1 MGAVGFVVELISDSG
16 IGSQSKKSNE
26 AELRVDWSKAEA
38 RGPKMRA
45 RALWLTVLGL
55 ALYAWTIGAP
65 IAEAQ
70 VIRGTIRDARTSE
83 PVMLAYVGLLA
94 PGRELV
100 VAGLADRY
108 GDFSL
113 HAPTAGSYFLY
124 VARMGYKSVV
134 DGLFEV
140 GEDGVFELQVGLT
153 PAAIDLEDLV
163 VEAEERKSKLE
174 LVGFLERAA
183 IGRGTFL
190 IGEDIQ
196 AIALD
201 KITDAFR
208 NIPGLYVVTTRPL
221 VGAESMRNPEIR
233 IRRGGGECSPT
244 LYVDGAI
251 MALGSQRPESGPDRI
266 QRGVRPDDFV
276 TPASVEAVEIY
287 VRPSETP
294 LQYEARGRCGVVLIW
309 TYVR

>member
-1 MGAVGFVVELISDSG
+1 MGAVGFVAELISDSG
-16 IGSQSKKSNE
+16 ISSQSKKSNE
-26 AELRVDWSKAEA
+26 AELREDWSKAEA
-38 RGPKMRA
+38 RVPGRRIGA
-45 RALWLTVLGL
+45 RWPTVLVL
-55 ALYAWTIGAP
+55 ALCAWTIGAS
-65 IAEAQ
+65 ISQAQ

-108 GDFSL
+108 GGFSL
-113 HAPTAGSYFLY
+113 HAPVAGSYFLY
-124 VARMGYKSVV
+124 VARMGYKSVI

-163 VEAEERKSKLE
+163 VEAEERKSRLE

-208 NIPGLYVVTTRPL
+208 NIPGLQVVTTRPL
-221 VGAESMRNPEIR
+221 AGPEAMRNPEIR
-233 IRRGGGECSPT
+233 VRRGGGECSPT

-251 MALGSQRPESGPDRI
+251 MALGSQRPESGP
-266 QRGVRPDDFV
+266 VRPDDFV
-276 TPASVEAVEIY
+276 MPASVEAVEIY

-294 LQYEARGRCGVVLIW
+294 IQYEALGRCGAVLIW

>member
-1 MGAVGFVVELISDSG
+1 MRA
-16 IGSQSKKSNE
+16 N
-26 AELRVDWSKAEA
+26 WSKAKS
-38 RGPKMRA
+38 RRLKRRVRA
-45 RALWLTVLGL
+45 VCPGLLGL
-55 ALYAWTIGAP
+55 AFYVLTIGTP
-65 IAEAQ
+65 ISQAQ
-70 VIRGTIRDARTSE
+70 VIRGTVRDARTAE

-100 VAGLADRY
+100 VAGLADRD
-108 GDFSL
+108 GSFSL
-113 HAPTAGSYFLY
+113 NAPAAGSYFLY
-124 VARMGYKSVV
+124 VARMGYKSVI
-134 DGLFEV
+134 DGLFQV

-153 PAAIDLEDLV
+153 RAAVELEDLV
-163 VEAEERKSKLE
+163 VEAEEQRSKLE
-174 LVGFLERAA
+174 LVGFMERAA

-208 NIPGLYVVTTRPL
+208 NIPGLDVVTARPF
-221 VGAESMRNPEIR
+221 VGPEAMRNPEIR

-251 MALGSQRPESGPDRI
+251 MALGSQRPESGP
-266 QRGVRPDDFV
+266 VRPDDFV
-276 TPASVEAVEIY
+276 MPASVEAVEIY

-294 LQYEARGRCGVVLIW
+294 IQYEAMGRCGVVLIW
-309 TYVR
+309 TYTR

>member
-1 MGAVGFVVELISDSG
+1 MRA
-16 IGSQSKKSNE
+16 N
-26 AELRVDWSKAEA
+26 WSKAKSRRFKRRVGA
-38 RGPKMRA
+38 VCPG
-45 RALWLTVLGL
+45 LLGL
-55 ALYAWTIGAP
+55 AFYVLTIGTP
-65 IAEAQ
+65 ISQAQ
-70 VIRGTIRDARTSE
+70 VIRGTVRDARTAE

-100 VAGLADRY
+100 VAGLADRD
-108 GDFSL
+108 GSFSL
-113 HAPTAGSYFLY
+113 NAPAAGSYFLY
-124 VARMGYKSVV
+124 VARMGYKSVI
-134 DGLFEV
+134 DGLFQV

-153 PAAIDLEDLV
+153 RAAVELEDLV
-163 VEAEERKSKLE
+163 VEAEEQRSKLE
-174 LVGFLERAA
+174 LVGFMERAA

-208 NIPGLYVVTTRPL
+208 NIPGLDVVTARPF
-221 VGAESMRNPEIR
+221 VGPEAMRNPEIR

-251 MALGSQRPESGPDRI
+251 MALGSQRPESGP
-266 QRGVRPDDFV
+266 VRPDDFV
-276 TPASVEAVEIY
+276 MPASVEAVEIY

-294 LQYEARGRCGVVLIW
+294 IQYEAMGRCGVVLIW
-309 TYVR
+309 TYTR

>member
-1 MGAVGFVVELISDSG
+1 MRA
-16 IGSQSKKSNE
+16 N
-26 AELRVDWSKAEA
+26 WSKAKSRRLKRRVGA
-38 RGPKMRA
+38 VCPG
-45 RALWLTVLGL
+45 LLGL
-55 ALYAWTIGAP
+55 AFYVLTIGTP
-65 IAEAQ
+65 ISQAQ
-70 VIRGTIRDARTSE
+70 VIRGTVRDARTAE

-108 GDFSL
+108 GSFSL
-113 HAPTAGSYFLY
+113 NAPAAGSYFLY
-124 VARMGYKSVV
+124 VARMGYKSVI
-134 DGLFEV
+134 DGLFQV
-140 GEDGVFELQVGLT
+140 GEDGEFELQLGLT
-153 PAAIDLEDLV
+153 RAAVELEDLV
-163 VEAEERKSKLE
+163 VEAEEQRSKLE
-174 LVGFLERAA
+174 LVGFMERAA

-208 NIPGLYVVTTRPL
+208 NIPGLDGVTARPF
-221 VGAESMRNPEIR
+221 VGPEAMRNPEIR

-251 MALGSQRPESGPDRI
+251 MALGSQRPESGP
-266 QRGVRPDDFV
+266 VRPDDFV
-276 TPASVEAVEIY
+276 MPASVEAVEIY

-294 LQYEARGRCGVVLIW
+294 IQYEAMGRCGVVLIW
-309 TYVR
+309 TYTR

>member
-1 MGAVGFVVELISDSG
+1 MRA
-16 IGSQSKKSNE
+16 N
-26 AELRVDWSKAEA
+26 WSKAKSRRLKRRVGA
-38 RGPKMRA
+38 VCPG
-45 RALWLTVLGL
+45 LLGL
-55 ALYAWTIGAP
+55 AFYVLTIGTP
-65 IAEAQ
+65 ISQAQ
-70 VIRGTIRDARTSE
+70 VIRGTVRDARTAE

-108 GDFSL
+108 GSFSL
-113 HAPTAGSYFLY
+113 NAPAAGSYFLY
-124 VARMGYKSVV
+124 VARMGYKSVI
-134 DGLFEV
+134 DGLFQV

-153 PAAIDLEDLV
+153 RAALELEDLV
-163 VEAEERKSKLE
+163 VEAEEQRSKLE
-174 LVGFLERAA
+174 LVGFMERAA

-190 IGEDIQ
+190 IGEEIQ

-208 NIPGLYVVTTRPL
+208 NIPGLDVVTARPF
-221 VGAESMRNPEIR
+221 VGPEAMRNPEIR

-251 MALGSQRPESGPDRI
+251 MALGSQRPESGP
-266 QRGVRPDDFV
+266 VRPDDFV
-276 TPASVEAVEIY
+276 MPASVEAVEIY

-294 LQYEARGRCGVVLIW
+294 IQYEAMGRCGVVLIW
-309 TYVR
+309 TYTR

>member
-1 MGAVGFVVELISDSG
+1 MKRRVGAVWPGL
-16 IGSQSKKSNE
+16 
-26 AELRVDWSKAEA
+26 
-38 RGPKMRA
+38 
-45 RALWLTVLGL
+45 LGL
-55 ALYAWTIGAP
+55 AFYVLTIGTP
-65 IAEAQ
+65 ISQAQ
-70 VIRGTIRDARTSE
+70 VIRGTVRDASTAE

-100 VAGLADRY
+100 VAGLADSY
-108 GDFSL
+108 GGFSL
-113 HAPTAGSYFLY
+113 RAPAAGSYFLY
-124 VARMGYKSVV
+124 VARMGYKSVI
-134 DGLFEV
+134 DGLFQV

-163 VEAEERKSKLE
+163 VEAEEQRSKLE
-174 LVGFLERAA
+174 LVGFMERAA

-196 AIALD
+196 AVALD

-208 NIPGLYVVTTRPL
+208 NIPGLDVITAKPF
-221 VGAESMRNPEIR
+221 VGPESMRNPEIR

-251 MALGSQRPESGPDRI
+251 MALGSQRPEGGPDRI
-266 QRGVRPDDFV
+266 QIGVRPDDFV

-294 LQYEARGRCGVVLIW
+294 IQYEAMGRCGVVLIW
-309 TYVR
+309 TYTR

>member
-1 MGAVGFVVELISDSG
+1 MRA
-16 IGSQSKKSNE
+16 N
-26 AELRVDWSKAEA
+26 WSKAKSRRLKRRVGA
-38 RGPKMRA
+38 VCPG
-45 RALWLTVLGL
+45 LLGL
-55 ALYAWTIGAP
+55 AFYVLTIGTP
-65 IAEAQ
+65 ISQAQ
-70 VIRGTIRDARTSE
+70 VIRGTVREARTAE
-83 PVMLAYVGLLA
+83 PVMLAYVGVLA

-108 GDFSL
+108 GSFSL
-113 HAPTAGSYFLY
+113 NAPAAGSYFLY
-124 VARMGYKSVV
+124 VARMGYKSVI
-134 DGLFEV
+134 DGLFQV

-153 PAAIDLEDLV
+153 RAAVELEDLV
-163 VEAEERKSKLE
+163 VEAEEQRSKLE
-174 LVGFLERAA
+174 LVGFMERAA

-208 NIPGLYVVTTRPL
+208 NIPGLDVVTARPF
-221 VGAESMRNPEIR
+221 VGPEAMRNPEIR

-251 MALGSQRPESGPDRI
+251 MALGSQRPESGP
-266 QRGVRPDDFV
+266 VRPDDFV
-276 TPASVEAVEIY
+276 MPASVEAVEIY

-294 LQYEARGRCGVVLIW
+294 IQYEAMGRCGVVLIW
-309 TYVR
+309 TYTR

>member
-1 MGAVGFVVELISDSG
+1 MRA
-16 IGSQSKKSNE
+16 N
-26 AELRVDWSKAEA
+26 WSKAKSRRLKRRVGA
-38 RGPKMRA
+38 VCPG
-45 RALWLTVLGL
+45 LLGL
-55 ALYAWTIGAP
+55 AFYVLTIGTP
-65 IAEAQ
+65 ISQAQ
-70 VIRGTIRDARTSE
+70 VIRGTVRDARTTE

-108 GDFSL
+108 GSFSL
-113 HAPTAGSYFLY
+113 NAPAAGSYFLY
-124 VARMGYKSVV
+124 VARMGYKSVI
-134 DGLFEV
+134 DGLFQV

-153 PAAIDLEDLV
+153 RAAVELEDLV
-163 VEAEERKSKLE
+163 VEAEEQRSKLE
-174 LVGFLERAA
+174 LVGFMERAA

-190 IGEDIQ
+190 IGEQIQ

-208 NIPGLYVVTTRPL
+208 NIPGLDVVTARPF
-221 VGAESMRNPEIR
+221 VGPEAMRNPEIR

-251 MALGSQRPESGPDRI
+251 MALGSQRPESGP
-266 QRGVRPDDFV
+266 VRPDDFV
-276 TPASVEAVEIY
+276 MPASVEAVEIY

-294 LQYEARGRCGVVLIW
+294 IQYEAMGRCGVVLIW
-309 TYVR
+309 TYTR

>member
-1 MGAVGFVVELISDSG
+1 M
-16 IGSQSKKSNE
+16 
-26 AELRVDWSKAEA
+26 
-38 RGPKMRA
+38 
-45 RALWLTVLGL
+45 LGL
-55 ALYAWTIGAP
+55 AFYVLTIGTP
-65 IAEAQ
+65 ISQAQ
-70 VIRGTIRDARTSE
+70 VIRGTVRDARTAE

-108 GDFSL
+108 GSFSL
-113 HAPTAGSYFLY
+113 NAPAAGSYFLY
-124 VARMGYKSVV
+124 VARMGYKSVI
-134 DGLFEV
+134 DGLFQV

-163 VEAEERKSKLE
+163 VEAEEQRSKLE
-174 LVGFLERAA
+174 LVGFMERAA

-208 NIPGLYVVTTRPL
+208 DIPGLDVVTARPF
-221 VGAESMRNPEIR
+221 VGPEAMRNPEIR

-251 MALGSQRPESGPDRI
+251 MALGSQRPESGP
-266 QRGVRPDDFV
+266 VRPDDFV
-276 TPASVEAVEIY
+276 MPASVEAVEIY

-294 LQYEARGRCGVVLIW
+294 IQYEAMGRCGVVLIW
-309 TYVR
+309 TYTR

>member
-1 MGAVGFVVELISDSG
+1 MRA
-16 IGSQSKKSNE
+16 N
-26 AELRVDWSKAEA
+26 WSKAKS
-38 RGPKMRA
+38 RRLKRRVRA
-45 RALWLTVLGL
+45 VCPGLLGL
-55 ALYAWTIGAP
+55 AFYVLTIGTP
-65 IAEAQ
+65 ISQAQ
-70 VIRGTIRDARTSE
+70 VIRGTVRDARTAE

-108 GDFSL
+108 GSFSL
-113 HAPTAGSYFLY
+113 NAPAAGSYFLY
-124 VARMGYKSVV
+124 VARMGYKSVI
-134 DGLFEV
+134 DGLFQV

-153 PAAIDLEDLV
+153 RAAVELEDLV
-163 VEAEERKSKLE
+163 VEAEEQRSKLE
-174 LVGFLERAA
+174 LVGFMERAA

-208 NIPGLYVVTTRPL
+208 NIPGLDVVTARPF
-221 VGAESMRNPEIR
+221 VGPEAMRNPEIR

-251 MALGSQRPESGPDRI
+251 MAIGSQRPESGP
-266 QRGVRPDDFV
+266 VRPDDFV
-276 TPASVEAVEIY
+276 MPASVEAVEIY

-294 LQYEARGRCGVVLIW
+294 IQYEAMGRCGVVLIW
-309 TYVR
+309 TYTR

>member
-1 MGAVGFVVELISDSG
+1 MRA
-16 IGSQSKKSNE
+16 N
-26 AELRVDWSKAEA
+26 WSKAKSRRLKRRVGA
-38 RGPKMRA
+38 VCPG
-45 RALWLTVLGL
+45 LLGL
-55 ALYAWTIGAP
+55 AFYVLTIGTP
-65 IAEAQ
+65 ISQAQ
-70 VIRGTIRDARTSE
+70 VIRGTVRDARTAE

-108 GDFSL
+108 GSFSL
-113 HAPTAGSYFLY
+113 NAPAAGSYFLY
-124 VARMGYKSVV
+124 VARMGYKSVI
-134 DGLFEV
+134 DGLFQV

-153 PAAIDLEDLV
+153 RAAGEVEDLV
-163 VEAEERKSKLE
+163 VEAEEQRSKLE
-174 LVGFLERAA
+174 LVGFMERAA

-208 NIPGLYVVTTRPL
+208 NIPGLDVVTAKPF
-221 VGAESMRNPEIR
+221 VGPEAMSNPEIR
-233 IRRGGGECSPT
+233 IRRGGGECAPT

-251 MALGSQRPESGPDRI
+251 MALGSQRPESGP
-266 QRGVRPDDFV
+266 VRPDDFV
-276 TPASVEAVEIY
+276 MPASVEAVEIY

-294 LQYEARGRCGVVLIW
+294 IQYEAMGRCGVVLIW
-309 TYVR
+309 TYTR

>member
-1 MGAVGFVVELISDSG
+1 MRA
-16 IGSQSKKSNE
+16 N
-26 AELRVDWSKAEA
+26 WSKAKSRRFKRRVGA
-38 RGPKMRA
+38 VCPG
-45 RALWLTVLGL
+45 LLGL
-55 ALYAWTIGAP
+55 AFYVLKIGTP
-65 IAEAQ
+65 ISQAQ
-70 VIRGTIRDARTSE
+70 VIRGTVRDARTAE

-108 GDFSL
+108 GSFSL
-113 HAPTAGSYFLY
+113 NAPAAGSYFLY
-124 VARMGYKSVV
+124 VARMGYKSVI
-134 DGLFEV
+134 DGLFQV

-153 PAAIDLEDLV
+153 RAAVELEDLV
-163 VEAEERKSKLE
+163 VEAEEQRSKLE
-174 LVGFLERAA
+174 LVGFMERAA

-208 NIPGLYVVTTRPL
+208 NIPGLDVVTARPF
-221 VGAESMRNPEIR
+221 VGPEAMRNPEIR

-251 MALGSQRPESGPDRI
+251 MALGIQRPESGP
-266 QRGVRPDDFV
+266 VRPDDFV
-276 TPASVEAVEIY
+276 MPASVEAVEIY

-294 LQYEARGRCGVVLIW
+294 IQYEAMGRCGVVLIW
-309 TYVR
+309 TYTR

>member
-1 MGAVGFVVELISDSG
+1 M
-16 IGSQSKKSNE
+16 
-26 AELRVDWSKAEA
+26 DWSKAEA
-38 RGPKMRA
+38 HGLKRRGA
-45 RALWLTVLGL
+45 VLSATVLAL
-55 ALYAWTIGAP
+55 ALYAWTIGTP
-65 IAEAQ
+65 IGEAQ

-83 PVMLAYVGLLA
+83 PVMLAYVGLLE

-100 VAGLADRY
+100 VASLADRY
-108 GDFSL
+108 GSFSL
-113 HAPTAGSYFLY
+113 QAPTAGSYFIY
-124 VARMGYKSVV
+124 VARMGYKSLI

-153 PAAIDLEDLV
+153 PAAISLEDLV

-174 LVGFLERAA
+174 LVGFMERAA

-196 AIALD
+196 AVAFD

-208 NIPGLYVVTTRPL
+208 NIPGLVVITTRPQF
-221 VGAESMRNPEIR
+221 GPESVRNPEIR
-233 IRRGGGECSPT
+233 VRRGGGECSPT

-251 MALGSQRPESGPDRI
+251 MALGSQRPGSGA
-266 QRGVRPDDFV
+266 VRPDDFV
-276 TPASVEAVEIY
+276 MPVSVEAVEIY

-294 LQYEARGRCGVVLIW
+294 LQYEALGRCGAVLIW
-309 TYVR
+309 TYAR

>member
-1 MGAVGFVVELISDSG
+1 VGAVGFVVELISDSG
-16 IGSQSKKSNE
+16 ISSQSKKSNE
-26 AELRVDWSKAEA
+26 AELREYWSKT
-38 RGPKMRA
+38 GA
-45 RALWLTVLGL
+45 RAPGRPIGARWPAALVL
-55 ALYAWTIGAP
+55 ALCAWTSGAS
-65 IAEAQ
+65 ISQAQ

-108 GDFSL
+108 GSFSL
-113 HAPTAGSYFLY
+113 HAPAAGSYFLY
-124 VARMGYKSVV
+124 VARMGYKSVI
-134 DGLFEV
+134 DGLFQV

-163 VEAEERKSKLE
+163 VEAEERMSKLE

-190 IGEDIQ
+190 IGKDIQ
-196 AIALD
+196 AVALD

-208 NIPGLYVVTTRPL
+208 NIAGLEIVTTKPF
-221 VGAESMRNPEIR
+221 VGPEAVRNPEIR
-233 IRRGGGECSPT
+233 MRRGGGECSPT

-294 LQYEARGRCGVVLIW
+294 IQYEAIGRCGVVLIW

>member
-1 MGAVGFVVELISDSG
+1 MRA
-16 IGSQSKKSNE
+16 N
-26 AELRVDWSKAEA
+26 WSKAKSRRLKRRVGA
-38 RGPKMRA
+38 VCHG
-45 RALWLTVLGL
+45 LLGL
-55 ALYAWTIGAP
+55 AFYVLTSGTP
-65 IAEAQ
+65 ISQAQ
-70 VIRGTIRDARTSE
+70 GIRGTGRDARTAE

-100 VAGLADRY
+100 VAGLADRD
-108 GDFSL
+108 GSFSL
-113 HAPTAGSYFLY
+113 NAPAAGSYFLY
-124 VARMGYKSVV
+124 VARMGYKSVI
-134 DGLFEV
+134 DGLFQV

-153 PAAIDLEDLV
+153 RAAVELEDLV
-163 VEAEERKSKLE
+163 VEAEEQRSKLE
-174 LVGFLERAA
+174 LVGFMERAA

-208 NIPGLYVVTTRPL
+208 NIPGLDVVTARPF
-221 VGAESMRNPEIR
+221 VGPEAMRNPEIR

-251 MALGSQRPESGPDRI
+251 MALGSQRPESGP
-266 QRGVRPDDFV
+266 VRPDDFV
-276 TPASVEAVEIY
+276 MPASVEAVEIY

-294 LQYEARGRCGVVLIW
+294 IQYEAMGRCGVVLIW
-309 TYVR
+309 TYTR

>member
-16 IGSQSKKSNE
+16 ISSQSKKSNE
-26 AELRVDWSKAEA
+26 VELRVDWSKAEA

-108 GDFSL
+108 GGFSL

-208 NIPGLYVVTTRPL
+208 NIPGLNVITTRPL

>member
-1 MGAVGFVVELISDSG
+1 MRA
-16 IGSQSKKSNE
+16 N
-26 AELRVDWSKAEA
+26 WSKAKSRRLKRRVGA
-38 RGPKMRA
+38 VCPG
-45 RALWLTVLGL
+45 LLGL
-55 ALYAWTIGAP
+55 AFYVLTIGTP
-65 IAEAQ
+65 ISQAQ
-70 VIRGTIRDARTSE
+70 VIRGTVRDARTAE

-108 GDFSL
+108 GSFSL
-113 HAPTAGSYFLY
+113 NAPAAGSDFLY
-124 VARMGYKSVV
+124 GARMGYKSVI
-134 DGLFEV
+134 DGLFQV

-153 PAAIDLEDLV
+153 RAAVELEDLV
-163 VEAEERKSKLE
+163 VEAEEQRSKLE
-174 LVGFLERAA
+174 LVGFMERAA

-208 NIPGLYVVTTRPL
+208 NIPGLDVVTARPF
-221 VGAESMRNPEIR
+221 VGPEAMRNPEIR

-251 MALGSQRPESGPDRI
+251 MALGSQRPESGP
-266 QRGVRPDDFV
+266 VRPDDFV
-276 TPASVEAVEIY
+276 MPASVEAVEIY

-294 LQYEARGRCGVVLIW
+294 IQYEAMGRCGVVLIW
-309 TYVR
+309 TYTR

>member
-1 MGAVGFVVELISDSG
+1 MRA
-16 IGSQSKKSNE
+16 N
-26 AELRVDWSKAEA
+26 WSKAKSRRFKRRVGA
-38 RGPKMRA
+38 VCPG
-45 RALWLTVLGL
+45 LLGL
-55 ALYAWTIGAP
+55 AFYVLTVGTP
-65 IAEAQ
+65 ISQAQ
-70 VIRGTIRDARTSE
+70 VIRGTVRDARTAE

-108 GDFSL
+108 GSFSL
-113 HAPTAGSYFLY
+113 NAPAAGSYFLY
-124 VARMGYKSVV
+124 VARMGYKSVI
-134 DGLFEV
+134 DGLFQV

-153 PAAIDLEDLV
+153 RAAVELEDLV
-163 VEAEERKSKLE
+163 VEAEEQRSKLE
-174 LVGFLERAA
+174 LVGFMERAA

-208 NIPGLYVVTTRPL
+208 NIPGLDVVTARPF
-221 VGAESMRNPEIR
+221 VGPEAMRNPEIR

-251 MALGSQRPESGPDRI
+251 MALGSQRPESGP
-266 QRGVRPDDFV
+266 VRPDDFV
-276 TPASVEAVEIY
+276 MPASVEAVEIY

-294 LQYEARGRCGVVLIW
+294 IQYEAMGRCGVVLIW
-309 TYVR
+309 TYTR

>member
-1 MGAVGFVVELISDSG
+1 VRA
-16 IGSQSKKSNE
+16 N
-26 AELRVDWSKAEA
+26 WSKAKSRRFKRRVGA
-38 RGPKMRA
+38 VCPG
-45 RALWLTVLGL
+45 LLGL
-55 ALYAWTIGAP
+55 AFYVLTVGTP
-65 IAEAQ
+65 ISQAQ
-70 VIRGTIRDARTSE
+70 VIRGTVRDARTAE

-108 GDFSL
+108 GSFSL
-113 HAPTAGSYFLY
+113 NAPAAGSYFLY
-124 VARMGYKSVV
+124 VARMGYKSVI
-134 DGLFEV
+134 DGLFQV

-153 PAAIDLEDLV
+153 RAAVELEDLV
-163 VEAEERKSKLE
+163 VEAEEQRSKLE
-174 LVGFLERAA
+174 LVGFMERAA

-208 NIPGLYVVTTRPL
+208 NIPGLDVVTARPF
-221 VGAESMRNPEIR
+221 VGPEAMRNPEIR

-251 MALGSQRPESGPDRI
+251 MALGSQRPESGP
-266 QRGVRPDDFV
+266 VRPDDFV
-276 TPASVEAVEIY
+276 MPASVEAVEIY

-294 LQYEARGRCGVVLIW
+294 IQYEAMGRCGVVLIW
-309 TYVR
+309 TYTR

>member
-1 MGAVGFVVELISDSG
+1 MRA
-16 IGSQSKKSNE
+16 N
-26 AELRVDWSKAEA
+26 WSKAKSRRLKRRVGA
-38 RGPKMRA
+38 VCPG
-45 RALWLTVLGL
+45 LLGL
-55 ALYAWTIGAP
+55 AFYVLTIGTP
-65 IAEAQ
+65 ISQAQ
-70 VIRGTIRDARTSE
+70 VIRGTVRDARTAE

-108 GDFSL
+108 GSFSL
-113 HAPTAGSYFLY
+113 NAPAAGSYFLY
-124 VARMGYKSVV
+124 VARMGYKSVI
-134 DGLFEV
+134 DGLFQV

-153 PAAIDLEDLV
+153 RAAVELEDLV
-163 VEAEERKSKLE
+163 VEAEEQRSKLE
-174 LVGFLERAA
+174 LVGFMERAA

-190 IGEDIQ
+190 IGEQIQ

-208 NIPGLYVVTTRPL
+208 NIPGLDVVTARPF
-221 VGAESMRNPEIR
+221 VGPEAMRNPEIR

-251 MALGSQRPESGPDRI
+251 MAIGSQRPESGP
-266 QRGVRPDDFV
+266 VRPDDFV
-276 TPASVEAVEIY
+276 MPASVEAVEIY

-294 LQYEARGRCGVVLIW
+294 IQYEAMGRCGVVLIW
-309 TYVR
+309 TYTR

>member
-1 MGAVGFVVELISDSG
+1 MRA
-16 IGSQSKKSNE
+16 N
-26 AELRVDWSKAEA
+26 WSKAKSRRLKRRVGA
-38 RGPKMRA
+38 VCPG
-45 RALWLTVLGL
+45 LLGL
-55 ALYAWTIGAP
+55 AFYVLTIGTP
-65 IAEAQ
+65 ISQAQ
-70 VIRGTIRDARTSE
+70 VIRGTVRDARTAE

-108 GDFSL
+108 GSFSL
-113 HAPTAGSYFLY
+113 NAPAAGSYFLY
-124 VARMGYKSVV
+124 VARMGYKSVI
-134 DGLFEV
+134 DGLFQV

-153 PAAIDLEDLV
+153 RAAVELEDLV
-163 VEAEERKSKLE
+163 VEAEEQRSKLE
-174 LVGFLERAA
+174 LVGYMERAA

-208 NIPGLYVVTTRPL
+208 NIPGLDVVTARPF
-221 VGAESMRNPEIR
+221 VGPEAMRNPEIR

-251 MALGSQRPESGPDRI
+251 MALGSQRPESGP
-266 QRGVRPDDFV
+266 VRPDDFV
-276 TPASVEAVEIY
+276 MPASVEAVEIY

-294 LQYEARGRCGVVLIW
+294 IQYEAMGRCGVVLIW
-309 TYVR
+309 TYTR